1 MSSPSRVSNTA
12 VYAVLTIGA
21 VITLSPF
28 LLGLLTS
35 FTSAHQF
42 ATGTPL
48 QLPRPPT
55 LANYADIADAGFR
68 RANA

>member
-21 VITLSPF
+21 VITLPPF

-35 FTSAHQF
+35 FTSC
-42 ATGTPL
+42 TRTPVVF
-48 QLPRPPT
+48 
-55 LANYADIADAGFR
+55 NKV
-68 RANA
+68 